1 MSGPFRGALAGVPGR
16 RHQQAAG
23 SVHEPIPPRVPVV
36 LSGAKK
42 KSGSVRSYNGS
53 EAVGHQGR
61 SVMAEGDGAQRKQG
75 VHHLGPGRA
84 ALDWLF
90 PRVCSLC
97 GEVGVPSDPCAD
109 CEASLELVRLGAA
122 CPRCAGPPAPSAP
135 PDAESRGTAAS
146 SSFCAACI
154 AEPPPYDRVI
164 APWRFV
170 PPVSGIIHHMKYHR
184 DLAAG
189 AALGRVL
196 AHQLQDRV
204 SAADS
209 PDTVLGVPLSRRR
222 LLYRGFN
229 HAEELAAIVR
239 KALDLPRPRRAVIRR
254 RHSPPQARARSVA
267 ERRANVA
274 GAFTVR
280 RWPPRLRRVAVVD
293 DVLTTG
299 ATASALARALKAAGV
314 EWIEI
319 WCCARTPP
327 T

>member
-1 MSGPFRGALAGVPGR
+1 M
-16 RHQQAAG
+16 
-23 SVHEPIPPRVPVV
+23 
-36 LSGAKK
+36 
-42 KSGSVRSYNGS
+42 RSYNGS
-53 EAVGHQGR
+53 EAVGRREQ
-61 SVMAEGDGAQRKQG
+61 SVTADGDGAQKGRRKQG
-75 VHHLGPGRA
+75 VRRQGPDRA
-84 ALDWLF
+84 VLDWLF

-109 CEASLELVRLGAA
+109 CEESLEPVRLGAA
-122 CPRCAGPPAPSAP
+122 CPRCAEPLAPPPVPPDVESGGGAAAPSSP
-135 PDAESRGTAAS
+135 CP
-146 SSFCAACI
+146 ACVS
-154 AEPPPYDRVI
+154 EPPPYDRVI

-170 PPVSGIIHHMKYHR
+170 PPVSGIIHRMKYQR

-196 AHQLQDRV
+196 AHQLQGRLG
-204 SAADS
+204 AARF
-209 PDTVLGVPLSRRR
+209 PDAVLGLPLSRRR

-239 KALDLPRPRRAVIRR
+239 KTLDLPRPRGAVIRR
-254 RHSPPQARARSVA
+254 RYSPPQAKTRSVA

-280 RWPPRLRRVAVVD
+280 RWPHRLRRVAVVD

-299 ATASALARALKAAGV
+299 ATASALARALKTAGV
-314 EWIEI
+314 EWIEV

-327 T
+327 A